1 MGAVID
7 EQLPIALLR
16 QSQEKKTS
24 AVEALIELVEGAPPG
39 KVSRVIS
46 DPAAWVHCAFYTY
59 RSGMADND
67 DGLPRLARIEHDFMA
82 ALVALNFD
90 DQKRQLRKAL
100 LAILAF

>member
-7 EQLPIALLR
+7 EQLSISLVR
-16 QSQEKKTS
+16 ESQDKKMS
-24 AVEALIELVEGAPPG
+24 AIEALIELVEGASPG
-39 KVSRVIS
+39 RVARVIS

-90 DQKRQLRKAL
+90 DQKRQLRRSL

>member
-7 EQLPIALLR
+7 RLLPDALVR
-16 QSQEKKTS
+16 ESQKKKAS
-24 AVEALIELVEGAPPG
+24 AINALIELVEGASPG
-39 KVSRVIS
+39 KQPRAIS
-46 DPAAWVHCAFYTY
+46 DPAAWVQCAFYTY

-67 DGLPRLARIEHDFMA
+67 DGLPRLARIEHDFIA

-90 DQKRQLRKAL
+90 DQKRQLRRAL

>member
-1 MGAVID
+1 MGAMID
-7 EQLPIALLR
+7 EQLPIGLLR
-16 QSQEKKTS
+16 ESQEKKTS
-24 AVEALIELVEGAPPG
+24 AIEALIELVEGAAPG
-39 KVSRVIS
+39 KVPRVIA

-67 DGLPRLARIEHDFMA
+67 DGLPRLARIEHDFNA

>member
-1 MGAVID
+1 MGAMID
-7 EQLPIALLR
+7 EQLPIALLCE
-16 QSQEKKTS
+16 SQEKKMS
-24 AVEALIELVEGAPPG
+24 SIEALIELVEGGSPG
-39 KVSRVIS
+39 KIPRALS

-67 DGLPRLARIEHDFMA
+67 DGLPRLARIEHDFIA

-90 DQKRQLRKAL
+90 DHMRQLRRAF